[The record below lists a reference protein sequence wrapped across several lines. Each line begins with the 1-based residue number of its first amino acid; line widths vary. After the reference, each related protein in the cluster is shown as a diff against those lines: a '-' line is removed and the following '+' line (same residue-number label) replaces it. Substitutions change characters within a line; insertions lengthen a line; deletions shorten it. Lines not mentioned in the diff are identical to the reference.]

1 MTRLIQFLALLLW
14 TALAFLTLFV
24 LLTSGP
30 DLLRLAA
37 LGIVALLGI
46 GVFGAL
52 GEPPNR
58 GGPL

>member
-1 MTRLIQFLALLLW
+1 MTRLVQFLALLLW
-14 TALAFLTLFV
+14 MALAFLTLYV
-24 LLTSGP
+24 LFTSGP
-30 DLLRLAA
+30 DFLVLVSLVV
-37 LGIVALLGI
+37 VALLGV